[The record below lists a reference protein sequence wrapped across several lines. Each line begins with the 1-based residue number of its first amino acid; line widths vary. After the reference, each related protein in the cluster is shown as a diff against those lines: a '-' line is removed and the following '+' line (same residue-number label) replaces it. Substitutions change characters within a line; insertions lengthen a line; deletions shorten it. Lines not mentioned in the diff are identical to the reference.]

1 MKARAK
7 VIKKVEKEK
16 AVNQGLKLSQ
26 IFICTFLKKKRDLKL

>member
-16 AVNQGLKLSQ
+16 DVNQGLKLLQ
-26 IFICTFLKKKRDLKL
+26 KFYLYFFGKKM